1 MNETL
6 VCGETGPDGTYS
18 LPVVIGSRVDYV
30 DLTYHGHEFI
40 PSPEST
46 FESGMVIEE
55 GYYGDNDFVDVEK
68 ARVIVEIVGGLCDKR
83 LGRSTVHMKIVGCDW
98 NKVTKPQLV
107 DLETFTQSGPRQI
120 YNSVP
125 AHLLDIQ
132 VREIRDRDNGNIE
145 HISNFFQGTQPI
157 VRTIDLRDT
166 NAAD

>member
-1 MNETL
+1 
-6 VCGETGPDGTYS
+6 
-18 LPVVIGSRVDYV
+18 
-30 DLTYHGHEFI
+30 
-40 PSPEST
+40 
-46 FESGMVIEE
+46 MVIEE

-68 ARVIVEIVGGLCDKR
+68 ARVIVEIAGGLCDKR

-98 NKVTKPQLV
+98 NKVTTPQLV
-107 DLETFTQSGPRQI
+107 ELETHIQYNQKHI

-132 VREIRDRDNGNIE
+132 VRKIQDRDSGNIE